1 MEAWWVIEPEKD
13 ELMMDEAEQ
22 KTSALSRHA
31 DVLDLLEMS
40 GRTIYS
46 RDVQKKAEEEEY

>member
-1 MEAWWVIEPEKD
+1 VEAWWVIEPEKD